1 MMIIIK
7 ILLIWLG
14 LGGLA
19 YLTFELTG
27 INQLNKGE
35 HFKVFMIC
43 CIGGPF
49 SWVAPLIY
57 GHRENTKEEK

>member
-1 MMIIIK
+1 
-7 ILLIWLG
+7 
-14 LGGLA
+14 
-19 YLTFELTG
+19 
-27 INQLNKGE
+27 
-35 HFKVFMIC
+35 MIC